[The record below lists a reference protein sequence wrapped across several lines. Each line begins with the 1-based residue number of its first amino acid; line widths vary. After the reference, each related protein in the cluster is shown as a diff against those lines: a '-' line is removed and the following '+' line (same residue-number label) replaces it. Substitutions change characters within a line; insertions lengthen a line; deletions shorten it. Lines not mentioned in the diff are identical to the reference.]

1 MMLSPSRAYAA
12 LAAAGSLWGTGF
24 LLGKIALVQLTPSHL
39 ILYRLLLACVG
50 FVPVLLIQR
59 PRIRREDWPTVW
71 LAGIFGIPLVYLIQ
85 FEGLA
90 RTTVAHASLMVAMMP
105 ILLGIAGAAV
115 AHERLTITHWV
126 LLAVS
131 AVGALLIAAGAT
143 SVDGSITGPTLL
155 GDALVVGSLVAGVG
169 WVLASKRLMRRYD
182 PSSVG
187 AVVTVAGTVS
197 LAAWVLAV
205 DGRPPTYL
213 APRVWAALAASG
225 LLATTT
231 ANLLWNWGVSRV
243 PVSEAGV
250 FVNLEPVV
258 GTLLGVT
265 LLGDRLGW
273 TGVAGGLLII
283 GAALAVTR
291 GGATKS
297 TEVEKRGMS

>member
-1 MMLSPSRAYAA
+1 MRSQSHAYAA

-105 ILLGIAGAAV
+105 ILLGIAGVAV
-115 AHERLTITHWV
+115 ARERLTIAHWV

-131 AVGALLIAAGAT
+131 AVGALLIAAGAR
-143 SVDGSITGPTLL
+143 SADGSSTGPTLL

-187 AVVTVAGTVS
+187 AVVTVAGTAS

-205 DGRPPTYL
+205 DGRPPTHL
-213 APRVWAALAASG
+213 APQVWAALAASG

-243 PVSEAGV
+243 PVSEAGI

>member
-1 MMLSPSRAYAA
+1 MRSHSRAYAA

-50 FVPVLLIQR
+50 FIPVLLIQR
-59 PRIRREDWPTVW
+59 PRIQREDWPTVW

-105 ILLGIAGAAV
+105 ILLGIAGAVLAR
-115 AHERLTITHWV
+115 ERLTITLWM

-131 AVGALLIAAGAT
+131 AVGALLIAAAAT
-143 SVDGSITGPTLL
+143 AGDRVSAGPTLL

-169 WVLASKRLMRRYD
+169 WVLVSKRLMRRYD
-182 PSSVG
+182 SSSVG
-187 AVVTVAGTVS
+187 AVVTLAGTVS
-197 LAAWVLAV
+197 LVVWVLV
-205 DGRPPTYL
+205 VNGRPPAQLT
-213 APRVWAALAASG
+213 PRVWGALAASG

-273 TGVAGGLLII
+273 TGVTGGLLII

-291 GGATKS
+291 
-297 TEVEKRGMS
+297 VRD

>member
-1 MMLSPSRAYAA
+1 
-12 LAAAGSLWGTGF
+12 LWGTGF
-24 LLGKIALVQLTPSHL
+24 LLGKIALVELSAPHL

-59 PRIRREDWPTVW
+59 PHIRREDWPTVW
-71 LAGIFGIPLVYLIQ
+71 LAGIYGIPLVYLIQ

-105 ILLGIAGAAV
+105 ILLGIAGAVV
-115 AHERLTITHWV
+115 AHERLTIMHWV
-126 LLAVS
+126 LLFVS
-131 AVGALLIAAGAT
+131 AAGALLIATGAT
-143 SVDGSITGPTLL
+143 VGTRASTGPTLL

-169 WVLASKRLMRRYD
+169 WVLASKRLMNRYD

-187 AVVTVAGTVS
+187 AVVTLAGTIS
-197 LAAWVLAV
+197 LAAWVLV
-205 DGRPPTYL
+205 VNGQPPARLT
-213 APRVWAALAASG
+213 PRVWAALAASG

-231 ANLLWNWGVSRV
+231 SNLLWNWGVSRV
-243 PVSEAGV
+243 PVSEAGI

-273 TGVAGGLLII
+273 TGVVGGVLIV
-283 GAALAVTR
+283 GAAVAVTR
-291 GGATKS
+291 RGGHEGHGVGE
-297 TEVEKRGMS
+297 TEN